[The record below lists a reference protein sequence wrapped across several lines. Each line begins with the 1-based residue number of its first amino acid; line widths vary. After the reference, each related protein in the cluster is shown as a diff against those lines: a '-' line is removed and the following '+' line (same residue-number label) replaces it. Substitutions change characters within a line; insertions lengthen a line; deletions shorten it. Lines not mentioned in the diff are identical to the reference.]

1 MKNYSEK
8 LIEKKMKRFI
18 NLIKSETWVDMNNI
32 EHQEN
37 VLNDLLDTVLSSNQE
52 IINIQLVEENGLKRF
67 WVYLR
72 NRLEINNKYKLL

>member
-1 MKNYSEK
+1 
-8 LIEKKMKRFI
+8 MKRFI

>member
-1 MKNYSEK
+1 
-8 LIEKKMKRFI
+8 MKRFI
-18 NLIKSETWVDMNNI
+18 NLIKFETWVDMNNI